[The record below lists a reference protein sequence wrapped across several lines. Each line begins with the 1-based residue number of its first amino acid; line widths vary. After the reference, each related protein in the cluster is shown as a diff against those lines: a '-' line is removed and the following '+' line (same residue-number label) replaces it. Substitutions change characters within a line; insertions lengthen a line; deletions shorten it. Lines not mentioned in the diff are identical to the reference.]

1 MKQFKWRGTWGVGD
15 VCMALN
21 VVHNYSY
28 THDVLV
34 ELEMHWNHD
43 EDYKVHE
50 CDPETIVERMSWL
63 HKQYYQNDR
72 VKVSHVFNTSL
83 FKYDIPY
90 TQDYQSKTR
99 WIFPDN
105 RPNVDIGPYRDWVY
119 KELPEPTFNKD
130 FAVIWTP
137 RHNSEPPKSW
147 KRELSE
153 ADWNHVAT
161 ELDKLS
167 HVTELTYRT
176 PVAEAFRLIK
186 DADYIISYEGMWHGI
201 ARNFAKAIAIAV
213 RGESNQQVTFSN
225 TPQVKLLSNRPKF
238 LEWFNSDLPTRITGV
253 QDRAKEY
260 YKTLVKYYEN

>member
-43 EDYKVHE
+43 EDYKEHE

-105 RPNVDIGPYRDWVY
+105 RPIV
-119 KELPEPTFNKD
+119 
-130 FAVIWTP
+130 
-137 RHNSEPPKSW
+137 PKVS
-147 KRELSE
+147 
-153 ADWNHVAT
+153 
-161 ELDKLS
+161 
-167 HVTELTYRT
+167 
-176 PVAEAFRLIK
+176 PVL
-186 DADYIISYEGMWHGI
+186 
-201 ARNFAKAIAIAV
+201 
-213 RGESNQQVTFSN
+213 
-225 TPQVKLLSNRPKF
+225 
-238 LEWFNSDLPTRITGV
+238 
-253 QDRAKEY
+253 
-260 YKTLVKYYEN
+260 

>member
-43 EDYKVHE
+43 EDYKEHK

-105 RPNVDIGPYRDWVY
+105 KPNVDIEPYRDWVY
-119 KELPEPTFNKD
+119 NELPEPTFNKD

-137 RHNSEPPKSW
+137 RHNSEPPKVW
-147 KRELSE
+147 KRQLTKE
-153 ADWNHVAT
+153 DWSHVIT

-167 HVTELTYRT
+167 DITELTYRT

-201 ARNFAKAIAIAV
+201 ARNFAKAIAIQSP
-213 RGESNQQVTFSN
+213 ESVTLKN
-225 TPQVKLLSNRPKF
+225 TPQVKLLSSRPKF
-238 LEWFNSDLPTRITGV
+238 LEWFNSDLPRRITGM
-253 QDRAKEY
+253 QNRAEHY
-260 YKTLVKYYEN
+260 YKKLVKYYED